1 MQSVGVGIFCKTP
14 AAGFSKTRLSPPL
27 RPEECG
33 TLSACFIRDLA
44 ATMHGLSLEG
54 GATPYAVYTPAG
66 TEDRLRALLPPGF
79 RLLLQCEGDFG
90 TRLLRATTD
99 LLDAGHAG
107 AILVNA
113 DSPTLPASILRAAV
127 RALRGED
134 AVVLGP
140 AIDGGYTLIGLSRP
154 HARVFEDIPWST
166 PDVLSPHR
174 SSAPPR
180 SACRSSPCR
189 SGMTSTTGQTLR
201 LLEAEL
207 AGESPSFAEAGC
219 QRCAGAGHAA
229 VPRAAPCVARRG
241 DVVVTSRLV
250 LTLRAWAARAAR
262 RCLRSARWGSPWW
275 HSSPPGRGSSP
286 GTTSPSSFRCVVASG
301 ALTIAATM
309 LAPSVPTRAGLIVIL
324 GLAVIMR
331 LLRHHR

>member
-33 TLSACFIRDLA
+33 MLSACFIRDLA
-44 ATMHGLSLEG
+44 ATIHNLSREG
-54 GATPYAVYTPAG
+54 DVTPYAVYTPAG

-90 TRLLRATTD
+90 TRLLRATTA

-127 RALRGED
+127 RALQGD
-134 AVVLGP
+134 DSMVLGP

-166 PDVLSPHR
+166 PDVYRLTVARAAEIGVPVVTVPLWYDVDDR
-174 SSAPPR
+174 A
-180 SACRSSPCR
+180 
-189 SGMTSTTGQTLR
+189 TLR

-207 AGESPSFAEAGC
+207 TGERPSFA
-219 QRCAGAGHAA
+219 
-229 VPRAAPCVARRG
+229 
-241 DVVVTSRLV
+241 
-250 LTLRAWAARAAR
+250 
-262 RCLRSARWGSPWW
+262 
-275 HSSPPGRGSSP
+275 
-286 GTTSPSSFRCVVASG
+286 ASG
-301 ALTIAATM
+301 LQGAPAPATRRFIERRH
-309 LAPSVPTRAGLIVIL
+309 APLVAETS
-324 GLAVIMR
+324 
-331 LLRHHR
+331 

>member
-33 TLSACFIRDLA
+33 MLSACFIRDLA
-44 ATMHGLSLEG
+44 ATMHGISLDG
-54 GATPYAVYTPAG
+54 NATPYAVYTPAG

-99 LLDAGHAG
+99 LLGAGHAG
-107 AILVNA
+107 AILLNA

-127 RALRGED
+127 RALRD
-134 AVVLGP
+134 DVVVLGP

-166 PDVLSPHR
+166 PDVYRLTVERAAEIGVPVVTVPLWYDVDDR
-174 SSAPPR
+174 A
-180 SACRSSPCR
+180 
-189 SGMTSTTGQTLR
+189 TLR

-207 AGESPSFAEAGC
+207 AGQRPSFAAADMMGAPAQATRRFLE
-219 QRCAGAGHAA
+219 QRHASL
-229 VPRAAPCVARRG
+229 AAE
-241 DVVVTSRLV
+241 TS
-250 LTLRAWAARAAR
+250 W
-262 RCLRSARWGSPWW
+262 
-275 HSSPPGRGSSP
+275 
-286 GTTSPSSFRCVVASG
+286 
-301 ALTIAATM
+301 
-309 LAPSVPTRAGLIVIL
+309 
-324 GLAVIMR
+324 
-331 LLRHHR
+331 